1 MSSFL
6 DTRKEF
12 LSCVGHSNL
21 DPDLRAA
28 LIQMAAGKPE
38 LLKKEFRGMA
48 QISDEPIETQVKI
61 YDFLIQLKIDKE
73 ERIKEEFEYEH
84 ESQTSR
90 VAEKQP
96 SYLDRPYDIVDK
108 IELLLHWEKELKKCH
123 LLYPRRIFIYNRR
136 KCNKQCIIGFICVMF
151 RNGIFKNVY
160 NDKPG
165 PDKTITFHDVLE
177 YCQIRYHFGSL
188 ETSKKPLN
196 ICIQKALE
204 RIPGLKQFDD
214 QNYQKNQTN
223 LNIKK
228 S

>member
-136 KCNKQCIIGFICVMF
+136 KCNKQCIIGFIYVMF
-151 RNGIFKNVY
+151 RNDIFKNIY
-160 NDKPG
+160 KDKLG
-165 PDKTITFHDVLE
+165 PDKHVTFYDVLE
-177 YCQIRYHFGSL
+177 YCQIRYGLGSL
-188 ETSKKPLN
+188 ETGRKGMDH
-196 ICIQKALE
+196 CIEMAFK
-204 RIPGLKQFDD
+204 RIPGLKKFDD
-214 QNYQKNQTN
+214 NNYQKKQQS
-223 LNIKK
+223 KK
-228 S
+228 